1 MSDLDGMAPLHFAS
15 AGGHLEA
22 VARLL
27 AGGASSNQATKN
39 GTTPLILSAGL
50 GKTDVVKLLLE
61 AGADPRLTLTSGECA
76 LSIAEHGHY
85 SAVTSLLK
93 AKLQQLEW

>member
-1 MSDLDGMAPLHFAS
+1 MAWRRCILHPREVIS
-15 AGGHLEA
+15 N

-61 AGADPRLTLTSGECA
+61 SGADPRLTLTDSGDSA

-85 SAVTSLLK
+85 SAVASLLK
-93 AKLQQLEW
+93 AKLQQLQ